1 MYKLI
6 KNIFTFIAITILFTV
21 FTLIGVKILIK
32 ETKINP
38 QYSKTH
44 LQSSG
49 IGSLDES
56 AIESSFSDTV
66 KEVKETEENSNS
78 EELSD
83 TEISSHEEETQDT
96 DSHSFSCV
104 SPEYFDDALFI
115 GDSRTVGLSEYG
127 SINNATYFAS
137 TGMDIYKIYNQ
148 KINVGKQGK
157 TDLKSLLE
165 KNKYS
170 KVYIMLGINEL
181 GYDFDRTI
189 NKFQELIDIIKSSQP
204 GVIIYIEAN
213 LHVSESRSVSDEIFN
228 NTNIDIFNRK
238 LAELADNDSIF
249 YLDVNPLFDDD
260 KGNLR
265 ADYTYDNTHV
275 LGKYYKVWTDWIAS
289 NAVVK

>member
-1 MYKLI
+1 MQ
-6 KNIFTFIAITILFTV
+6 NQITLWYY
-21 FTLIGVKILIK
+21 TLIRLKKKHICHLLSFISLIISNAHK
-32 ETKINP
+32 TQQIRECAFKINI
-38 QYSKTH
+38 QWRILWFLAVLNFYY
-44 LQSSG
+44 G
-49 IGSLDES
+49 
-56 AIESSFSDTV
+56 
-66 KEVKETEENSNS
+66 
-78 EELSD
+78 
-83 TEISSHEEETQDT
+83 
-96 DSHSFSCV
+96 
-104 SPEYFDDALFI
+104 
-115 GDSRTVGLSEYG
+115 EYG

-157 TDLKSLLE
+157 TGLKSLLE
-165 KNKYS
+165 KNKNS

-238 LAELADNDSIF
+238 LAKLADNDSIF